1 MASPPESD
9 SGLPRRGFLAAGAGA
24 FLCTIG
30 GERVLLSKPGDAAK
44 ADAAARRVR
53 GAARPRG
60 RRGAP
65 GAGPT
70 EQLTF
75 TTPQPQP
82 GGTAREYWIA
92 GPRRAVGHRAHAPA
106 ARRVARARASPGR
119 ACYRAFVYQQMTE
132 GFAAPLAPAGH
143 PGPDAATPRS
153 ATRSSCTS
161 ATACPRRP
169 ARR

>member
-1 MASPPESD
+1 MPSPPESD

-44 ADAAARRVR
+44 ADAAARRVSVPR
-53 GAARPRG
+53 ARAAVA
-60 RRGAP
+60 AP

-82 GGTAREYWIA
+82 GGTAREYWVQAREALWDIVPTRPRRDEWHGRAVA
-92 GPRRAVGHRAHAPA
+92 GPSV
-106 ARRVARARASPGR
+106 
-119 ACYRAFVYQQMTE
+119 YRAFVYQQMTE
-132 GFAAPLAPAGH
+132 GFAAPLTPPAI
-143 PGPDAATPRS
+143 PGPTLS
-153 ATRSSCTS
+153 GTHSQV
-161 ATACPRRP
+161 
-169 ARR
+169 